1 MDPVR
6 IMRLEAVRILRL
18 HTSTQNRYGGPEAGS
33 RMVET
38 STYGGA
44 ADKAACLMKCKSS
57 SRQLPGFGRVAY
69 PLLGEA
75 TNRVLRGCKSHGRSV
90 GSGNDQRGEQI
101 CGSEQKRMSTASKW
115 MSVQKSLYGFCGNVD
130 PVPYGGRPMFCR
142 EATGACT
149 SRIHRGK
156 GPDTQ
161 RRTSGDNVGKDHVP
175 AGTDNNLRRLVEPD
189 CIKVDKRI
197 MVRRMSQYER
207 GRAGNAAPGSQKVTH
222 AAEARGGKGTLC
234 T

>member
-1 MDPVR
+1 
-6 IMRLEAVRILRL
+6 MRLEAVRILRL

-115 MSVQKSLYGFCGNVD
+115 MSVQKSLYGFCGNVERQAE
-130 PVPYGGRPMFCR
+130 GNNQ
-142 EATGACT
+142 ATGST
-149 SRIHRGK
+149 
-156 GPDTQ
+156 
-161 RRTSGDNVGKDHVP
+161 RTSYPLPGCIARP
-175 AGTDNNLRRLVEPD
+175 SD
-189 CIKVDKRI
+189 CVLFT
-197 MVRRMSQYER
+197 
-207 GRAGNAAPGSQKVTH
+207 GRAFD
-222 AAEARGGKGTLC
+222 
-234 T
+234 